1 MSDLNLKEKAISSFR
16 EIINKCKKT
25 QINLD
30 KIHMNINE
38 SDSYAEKTFFAFL
51 NDLLR
56 INKPADFKDELL
68 KHLRENE
75 SLTNEKLQIILL
87 EELKKYSFTDENLK
101 KENLEN
107 NIKNKELLN
116 LTTYI
121 INEKFEKLKSKID
134 DIENKDSDEFYKVLK
149 NNSEILTIK
158 QNDIVNYY
166 AETEKYIKENKN
178 EIKKEENS
186 KEENIHKM
194 RQTK

>member
-1 MSDLNLKEKAISSFR
+1 
-16 EIINKCKKT
+16 
-25 QINLD
+25 
-30 KIHMNINE
+30 
-38 SDSYAEKTFFAFL
+38 
-51 NDLLR
+51 
-56 INKPADFKDELL
+56 
-68 KHLRENE
+68 
-75 SLTNEKLQIILL
+75 
-87 EELKKYSFTDENLK
+87 
-101 KENLEN
+101 
-107 NIKNKELLN
+107 
-116 LTTYI
+116 TYI

-134 DIENKDSDEFYKVLK
+134 DIENKDSDELYKVLK

>member
-1 MSDLNLKEKAISSFR
+1 M
-16 EIINKCKKT
+16 
-25 QINLD
+25 
-30 KIHMNINE
+30 
-38 SDSYAEKTFFAFL
+38 
-51 NDLLR
+51 
-56 INKPADFKDELL
+56 
-68 KHLRENE
+68 RENE

-134 DIENKDSDEFYKVLK
+134 DIENKDSDELYKVLK

>member
-1 MSDLNLKEKAISSFR
+1 
-16 EIINKCKKT
+16 
-25 QINLD
+25 
-30 KIHMNINE
+30 
-38 SDSYAEKTFFAFL
+38 EKTFFAFL

-56 INKPADFKDELL
+56 INKPADFEDELL

-134 DIENKDSDEFYKVLK
+134 DIENKDSDELYKVLK
-149 NNSEILTIK
+149 NNSEI
-158 QNDIVNYY
+158 
-166 AETEKYIKENKN
+166 
-178 EIKKEENS
+178 
-186 KEENIHKM
+186 
-194 RQTK
+194 

>member
-1 MSDLNLKEKAISSFR
+1 M
-16 EIINKCKKT
+16 
-25 QINLD
+25 
-30 KIHMNINE
+30 
-38 SDSYAEKTFFAFL
+38 
-51 NDLLR
+51 
-56 INKPADFKDELL
+56 

-134 DIENKDSDEFYKVLK
+134 DIENKDSDELYKVLK

>member
-1 MSDLNLKEKAISSFR
+1 M
-16 EIINKCKKT
+16 
-25 QINLD
+25 
-30 KIHMNINE
+30 
-38 SDSYAEKTFFAFL
+38 
-51 NDLLR
+51 R
-56 INKPADFKDELL
+56 INKPADFEDELL

-87 EELKKYSFTDENLK
+87 EELEKYSFTDENLK

-134 DIENKDSDEFYKVLK
+134 DIENKDSDELYKVLK

>member
-1 MSDLNLKEKAISSFR
+1 
-16 EIINKCKKT
+16 
-25 QINLD
+25 
-30 KIHMNINE
+30 
-38 SDSYAEKTFFAFL
+38 AEKTFFAFL

-56 INKPADFKDELL
+56 INKPADFEDELL

-134 DIENKDSDEFYKVLK
+134 DIENKDSDELYKVLK